1 MLTYLEWHRLHTSY
15 YRSALEYFYSM
26 LKKDNEDI
34 VLIDI
39 EFKSNDIRI
48 TYENVETGF
57 GYYKDV
63 KIEDFIDFHKENLNK
78 E

>member
-1 MLTYLEWHRLHTSY
+1 MLAYLEWHRLYTSY
-15 YRSALEYFYSM
+15 YRSALEYFVSM

-39 EFKSNDIRI
+39 EFNANDIRI

-57 GYYKDV
+57 SYYRDV
-63 KIEDFIDFHKENLNK
+63 KIEDFINFHKENLNK